1 MRTTTRSLTFRV
13 RSQLEETGWNAQYR
27 HEQPSVPATW
37 RQPAGLAKLA
47 RRAILA
53 LHALSPYCD
62 HHDPAELSGGPPL
75 NSAVCCPLTFSFI
88 LLHRPSGAGNIHPPR
103 SAASD
108 SIFDCCGPTLDV
120 PEPESTSVWPSHPG
134 PLTYTQAPTTQTSA
148 RTKKVQHEI
157 LVLGLSSGRASS
169 GLSDRSAPGPAASP
183 LRRATGSG
191 FEGD

>member
-1 MRTTTRSLTFRV
+1 M
-13 RSQLEETGWNAQYR
+13 
-27 HEQPSVPATW
+27 
-37 RQPAGLAKLA
+37 
-47 RRAILA
+47 
-53 LHALSPYCD
+53 
-62 HHDPAELSGGPPL
+62 
-75 NSAVCCPLTFSFI
+75 CCPLTFSFI

-191 FEGD
+191 FEGDGPRPYSGGREDPTPWNENGRPGSQGSSSVAPASGPSSGERKRGSGGNKDNLNSLLERLAADNARGKLAFRGQAAAR